1 LKKIPEE
8 QAIYAYGNSRAA
20 VNLFDIL
27 QKSSSSVRS
36 HMTRVMT
43 RYSTILNKLMVGDSV
58 ERYVA
63 KTMLL
68 DSIGEI
74 EKHHELEYMAR
85 THTCNVLRTRHKE
98 WLRGHH
104 VGQQRKLSSPG

>member
-1 LKKIPEE
+1 MKKIPEE
-8 QAIYAYGNSRAA
+8 QSIYAYGSSQAA

-27 QKSSSSVRS
+27 QKGPRNTRS

-43 RYSTILNKLMVGDSV
+43 RYGSILNKLTSGDST

-68 DSIGEI
+68 DSVAEI
-74 EKHHELEYMAR
+74 AKSDHEYSAC

-98 WLRGHH
+98 WLRGFNAN
-104 VGQQRKLSSPG
+104 